1 MEEVKYVNRYND
13 VYTFTKDENGDIIY
27 KGPFKYCRLTFENI
41 YDKAYELYCAD
52 ADTDGDGLM
61 TLGEFKDHVFN
72 MDKKYQELIYMD
84 HECISMVDPSG
95 GPFLTS
101 DVDMGVISPVFDGLI
116 INSFVSIDGG
126 FRIITNPL

>member
-1 MEEVKYVNRYND
+1 
-13 VYTFTKDENGDIIY
+13 
-27 KGPFKYCRLTFENI
+27 
-41 YDKAYELYCAD
+41 
-52 ADTDGDGLM
+52 
-61 TLGEFKDHVFN
+61 